1 METIILNFLKNIF
14 NISQPTTT
22 QLYTF
27 LLFIITVATLIFCK
41 NKIVIYSQ
49 DYPLF
54 QYILDKL
61 RSIMLFIIQLPS
73 FVSIF
78 NLLSWFL
85 LVICTKNGKEQ
96 VLIILYAEWN
106 LMLLIEYI
114 KIIHHVIYSNFNW
127 KNINRVLKRKF
138 TLLEMFYYLQIS
150 SFLSS
155 IIIHSD
161 IFIGSTYVGY
171 GLTCLTILFFVLKIH
186 SKFRNKKGNWR
197 KKHKL

>member
-1 METIILNFLKNIF
+1 MHSNTHNTFLNHSIHHTFTMEELMETIILNFLKNIF

-106 LMLLIEYI
+106 LMLLIE
-114 KIIHHVIYSNFNW
+114 S
-127 KNINRVLKRKF
+127 RVYHLIFRK
-138 TLLEMFYYLQIS
+138 S
-150 SFLSS
+150 
-155 IIIHSD
+155 
-161 IFIGSTYVGY
+161 GST
-171 GLTCLTILFFVLKIH
+171 T
-186 SKFRNKKGNWR
+186 
-197 KKHKL
+197 